1 MTSFD
6 LISMAIRN
14 LWKRKLRTFLTILGV
29 VIGTASIIVMVSLGI
44 GMSEGF
50 EEQLSQWGDIKAIE
64 VSKSYQENSK
74 VVLDDKAINRFMNIE
89 GVETA
94 TPIVELNLKFLVGK
108 NVANLNVRGVNPS
121 SMEALGYNV
130 SEGRLLHEGDTLSIV
145 FGSDVSR
152 RFYNPKTNSRTRWR
166 NSSTKPKID
175 LMKDKIQMS
184 YDRSFGEKKSVH
196 IPTENATKTPTKA
209 VEPYKVTAVGILE
222 SGDNYETS
230 NCSYMPLEQVKKLKK
245 EQEKYEKN
253 QQGGGSSRTSTQT
266 GYDSAVVKC
275 EDIKIVQQVQQQIK
289 DMGYEAYSL
298 SDELTAMKN
307 TSASL
312 QGLLGAIGAVSL
324 FVAAIGITNTM
335 VMSIYE
341 RTREIG
347 VMKVIGAA
355 IKDIKRLFLV
365 EAALIGFLGGL
376 FGVGVSLLISM
387 LLNSSGVQLLGGMMG
402 MGGASKLSSI
412 PAWLCLAS
420 LLFSSLVGIISGYFP
435 AKRAMNLSAISAIR
449 TE

>member
-1 MTSFD
+1 MSSFD

-14 LWKRKLRTFLTILGV
+14 LWKRKLRTFLTVLGV

-44 GMSEGF
+44 GMSESF
-50 EEQLSQWGDIKAIE
+50 EDQISQWGDIKAIQIN
-64 VSKSYQENSK
+64 KSSQNNSK
-74 VVLDDKAINRFMNIE
+74 VILDDKAINRFMSIE

-94 TPIVELNLKFLVGK
+94 TPIIEMNLKFLVGK
-108 NVANLNVRGVNPS
+108 NVANINVRGLNPA

-145 FGSDVSR
+145 FGSEVSR
-152 RFYNPKTNSRTRWR
+152 RFYNPKTSSRNRRR
-166 NSSTKPKID
+166 NSSTKPTVD

-184 YDRSFGEKKSVH
+184 YDRSFGEKKSVKL
-196 IPTENATKTPTKA
+196 PTENINKTPTKA

-222 SGDNYETS
+222 SSDNYEVS
-230 NCSYMPLEQVKKLKK
+230 NCSYMPIEQVKKLKK
-245 EQEKYEKN
+245 EQEKFEKS
-253 QQGGGSSRTSTQT
+253 QYGGASGQANTQT
-266 GYDSAVVKC
+266 GYDTAIVKC
-275 EDIKIVQQVQQQIK
+275 IDIEHVQQIQQQLK

-355 IKDIKRLFLV
+355 LKDIKRLFLV
-365 EAALIGFLGGL
+365 EAALIGFIGGL
-376 FGVGVSLLISM
+376 FGVAVSLLISM
-387 LLNSSGVQLLGGMMG
+387 LLNSSGMQLLGGMLG
-402 MGGASKLSSI
+402 MGGTSKLSSI

-420 LLFSSLVGIISGYFP
+420 LIFSALVGILSGYFP

>member
-1 MTSFD
+1 MSSFD
-6 LISMAIRN
+6 LMSMAIRN

-64 VSKSYQENSK
+64 VNKPYQENSK
-74 VVLDDKAINRFMNIE
+74 VVLDDKAINNFMNIE

-94 TPIVELNLKFLVGK
+94 TPIVELNLKFLTGK
-108 NVANLNVRGVNPS
+108 NVAQLNVRGVNPS

-145 FGSDVSR
+145 FGSDIAN
-152 RFYNPKTNSRTRWR
+152 RFYNPKTSSRNRW
-166 NSSTKPKID
+166 SDSYKPPEVD
-175 LMKDKIQMS
+175 LMKDKILMS
-184 YDRSFGEKKSVH
+184 YDWSLGEKKS
-196 IPTENATKTPTKA
+196 IRFETDDTKPTKA
-209 VEPYKVTAVGILE
+209 VEPYKVKAVGILE
-222 SGDNYETS
+222 GGSSYETS
-230 NCSYMPLEQVKKLKK
+230 NCSYMPIEQVKKIKK
-245 EQEKYEKN
+245 DQEKYEKS
-253 QQGGGSSRTSTQT
+253 QYGGGSGNRNTQT
-266 GYDSAVVKC
+266 GYDNAVVKC
-275 EDIKIVQQVQQQIK
+275 TDINTVQQVQQQIK

-355 IKDIKRLFLV
+355 LKDIKRLFLV
-365 EAALIGFLGGL
+365 EAALIGFLGGI
-376 FGVGVSLLISM
+376 FGVAVSLLISM

-402 MGGASKLSSI
+402 MGGTSKLSSI
-412 PAWLCLAS
+412 PVWLCIAS
-420 LLFSSLVGIISGYFP
+420 LLFSSFVGIVSGYFP
-435 AKRAMNLSAISAIR
+435 ARRAMNLSALSAIK